1 LPINSIHDA
10 LNYFEENLAENICV
24 KPLPPYLED
33 KVTTS
38 LSEKTV
44 MFSSKTHQITSKHP
58 ANSSLFNTF
67 GQFKEI
73 KKQCQTRN
81 VYDTC
86 FHLIKLY
93 CNENYSIADTVA
105 PLSHSPNQLDFRL
118 RFAKFNLNLLK
129 NLL

>member
-1 LPINSIHDA
+1 MIGTELEIAQIVITPKVSA
-10 LNYFEENLAENICV
+10 AEKQAVIDR
-24 KPLPPYLED
+24 L
-33 KVTTS
+33 
-38 LSEKTV
+38 
-44 MFSSKTHQITSKHP
+44 
-58 ANSSLFNTF
+58 
-67 GQFKEI
+67 KEI